1 MVPCST
7 APSLAHFSPRSTLCR
22 TTLCPP
28 APSSRSTLLLSHS
41 IVSISPSNLSVFLSL
56 SRSFILSSRCPST
69 LCRTTLCSPVPSSA
83 LPSAPVHAASPPP
96 PAPAALTASSLNN
109 YSCSRL
115 DADDTIT
122 TKWLPPSPL
131 PLPCPH
137 TRSKR
142 ATTTTRET

>member
-7 APSLAHFSPRSTLCR
+7 APSLAQFSPRSTLCR

-41 IVSISPSNLSVFLSL
+41 IVSTSPSNLSVFLSL
-56 SRSFILSSRCPST
+56 SLDRLSSVRAA
-69 LCRTTLCSPVPSSA
+69 PVPSAA
-83 LPSAPVHAASPPP
+83 LPSAPQCLLPHYPLPRYTLPLPP

-122 TKWLPPSPL
+122 TKWLPLSPL